1 MTCGLHSVRAS
12 DLTGDE
18 MTSSSAST
26 STFTC
31 VRIPADD
38 SEPPEELSLTT
49 SQLGD
54 SLSELLKPR
63 FAGGSVKNV
72 EGLRAEYG
80 DAVDDKMAQ
89 LSMIASQGTV
99 EIFALVRPAST
110 TMPVPHSGTYFYF
123 DEMGVL
129 KDLPVN
135 RRAAQLA
142 ASCGLDVESPFC
154 GDVFIGRV
162 AINPSPTRN
171 VSFALSEL
179 DSSSPFLRSAPS
191 ENAQYQAAMAEYE
204 KAAREKTQATTSGGG
219 GGAST
224 ATSSSAEPTVPG
236 SYKWAQTP
244 DDLEITV
251 VLPPGTAKQAVRIDL
266 GLKTLK
272 VSIKGQDA
280 PLVDLKLYAAVRP
293 EESTWT
299 IDAKKAVVQLMAEK
313 AETLTWNRFE
323 AATEG
328 QMV

>member
-1 MTCGLHSVRAS
+1 
-12 DLTGDE
+12 
-18 MTSSSAST
+18 MTSSSPS
-26 STFTC
+26 SFTFTC

-49 SQLGD
+49 SKLGD

-110 TMPVPHSGTYFYF
+110 TMPVPHAGTYFYF

-142 ASCGLDVESPFC
+142 ASCGLDVESPFL
-154 GDVFIGRV
+154 GDIFIGRV

-204 KAAREKTQATTSGGG
+204 KAAREKTQATTGGC
-219 GGAST
+219 AST
-224 ATSSSAEPTVPG
+224 ATSSSAEPSVPG

-244 DDLEITV
+244 DDLEITDDM
-251 VLPPGTAKQAVRIDL
+251 LKWTEAQLTNYFESGGEPGGAI
-266 GLKTLK
+266 
-272 VSIKGQDA
+272 
-280 PLVDLKLYAAVRP
+280 
-293 EESTWT
+293 
-299 IDAKKAVVQLMAEK
+299 
-313 AETLTWNRFE
+313 
-323 AATEG
+323 
-328 QMV
+328 